1 MLAQTRMQL
10 SGCKSRVTN
19 GAKRYSIASTV
30 VSPLAQLEFPRRSG
44 RSRSQNPGRVL
55 FISTSNIRSRFRQL
69 LRSFTRKLLER
80 VVGACARTRGLWCPG
95 SSLGASSLLYCRH
108 RFPCTAIYSLYPLAA
123 CLPAC
128 CLISA
133 RYLHRLS
140 APVPTQ
146 TSEEQAHPENIATY
160 VQENRD
166 DPAFEVQYEFA

>member
-1 MLAQTRMQL
+1 MCRERTLHPYAYTMHSSERVARSLGAREASGGHPHAVHRARLGRLAAIQRKLKVAQIARKRRGACEPCRNTR
-10 SGCKSRVTN
+10 
-19 GAKRYSIASTV
+19 
-30 VSPLAQLEFPRRSG
+30 
-44 RSRSQNPGRVL
+44 
-55 FISTSNIRSRFRQL
+55 
-69 LRSFTRKLLER
+69 LLER

-140 APVPTQ
+140 APVPTPPSDCHALRRR
-146 TSEEQAHPENIATY
+146 TDRGT
-160 VQENRD
+160 RD
-166 DPAFEVQYEFA
+166 SLAPVLELGRN